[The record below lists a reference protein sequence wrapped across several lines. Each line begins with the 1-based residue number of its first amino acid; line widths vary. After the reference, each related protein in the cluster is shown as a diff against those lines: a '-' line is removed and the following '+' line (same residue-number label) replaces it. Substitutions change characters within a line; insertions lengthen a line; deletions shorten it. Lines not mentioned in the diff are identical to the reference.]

1 MERTRQL
8 HLTAKEVS
16 VLLNR
21 SLSYSYDVIAR
32 MNLELESK
40 GMYVMPGRIS
50 TQYFIEKFYG
60 IEITDEML
68 AEIHEK
74 ISAKDAEQIT
84 QKQKVV

>member
-1 MERTRQL
+1 MVRTRQL

-16 VLLNR
+16 ILLNR

-32 MNLELESK
+32 MNQELESK

-50 TQYFIEKFYG
+50 TQYFAEKFYG
-60 IEITDEML
+60 MEITDEML

-74 ISAKDAEQIT
+74 TSAKDAEQT
-84 QKQKVV
+84 EKQKVV

>member
-1 MERTRQL
+1 MVRTRQL

-16 VLLNR
+16 ILLNR

-32 MNLELESK
+32 MNQELESK

-50 TQYFIEKFYG
+50 TQYFAEKFYG
-60 IEITDEML
+60 MEITDEML

-74 ISAKDAEQIT
+74 ISAKAPEQT
-84 QKQKVV
+84 EKQKVV